1 MDKYNSE
8 GYPDPTAAEA
18 LENVMREEKEKKNI
32 SVAFSSAH
40 PLLEIQLETWRM
52 PEDT

>member
-18 LENVMREEKEKKNI
+18 LENVMREKYKPC
-32 SVAFSSAH
+32 VLSAR
-40 PLLEIQLETWRM
+40 LSLEIQLETWRM